1 MTAEMAADAAKRIHP
16 DILYIYHYDASRIS
30 ELLSLLAGE
39 DMEIRIG
46 KSVHQESTERQEQ
59 VPNVLHTDQSVDI
72 SIYPNP
78 VKDYIIIENSKTI
91 SNVSIY
97 NLNGQLIKNIILV
110 GVGKQFIVTDFLK
123 TGTYVL
129 EIESGNQS
137 LFKEQFHKE

>member
-1 MTAEMAADAAKRIHP
+1 
-16 DILYIYHYDASRIS
+16 
-30 ELLSLLAGE
+30 
-39 DMEIRIG
+39 MEIRIG
-46 KSVHQESTERQEQ
+46 KSVHQESTERQEH